1 MTGGTR
7 LPPLLSPSARLS
19 FSITCVFERSIYT
32 DVFGA
37 GLVLARYFVQPTEN
51 KLHARAKGLNV
62 VGRKRN
68 HQTLLTAPSPAVQFG
83 SMRAQ
88 LAKLVFAAIERK
100 QALCS
105 SAAAFPHPGVL
116 APHVEQGCQQT
127 KAVNYFS
134 NY

>member
-1 MTGGTR
+1 MK
-7 LPPLLSPSARLS
+7 L
-19 FSITCVFERSIYT
+19 VFLGIS
-32 DVFGA
+32 
-37 GLVLARYFVQPTEN
+37 LVLARYFVQLTEN
-51 KLHARAKGLNV
+51 KPVAGARGLSV

-68 HQTLLTAPSPAVQFG
+68 HQTLLTAPQPSSAVWPH
-83 SMRAQ
+83 AC
-88 LAKLVFAAIERK
+88 LTAKLAFAAIERK

-105 SAAAFPHPGVL
+105 SAAAFPHPRVL